1 VTTIAA
7 MRDAISALGSAAA
20 TAAQGIAATAAATQD
35 DFALWPPAPAEHGP
49 GAARR
54 VAQALADAGEHSH
67 LHAYGETVCVSRE
80 CGPALD
86 ALRGLL

>member
-1 VTTIAA
+1 VTAFAA
-7 MRDAISALGSAAA
+7 MREALTAAA
-20 TAAQGIAATAAATQD
+20 GTAAQAVTAAANSTRD

>member
-1 VTTIAA
+1 VTTLAA
-7 MRDAISALGSAAA
+7 MAALGAAAGTAA
-20 TAAQGIAATAAATQD
+20 TAVAAAAEATRD

-67 LHAYGETVCVSRE
+67 LAAYGETVCVSGT
-80 CGPALD
+80 CGPAHD